1 MSEQPTHVF
10 RVAQQAVGLAGA
22 RLALGVAGFGAAL
35 AAGAERNPAA
45 VGLAFGAGASAVA
58 LVSDR
63 RFLLFEQPTVEPLP
77 ADAEHVGPGRAIR
90 DGLLPSTAG
99 VAVLLA
105 VSLAFKPILSAVLA
119 GVLLGMGLVTVM
131 SVVELALRERR
142 EALRY
147 YADVSERSR
156 RYVGPR

>member
-1 MSEQPTHVF
+1 MSAQPARVF
-10 RVAQQAVGLAGA
+10 RVAQQAVGLAAA

-35 AAGAERNPAA
+35 AAGAERGPAA

-58 LVSDR
+58 LLSDR
-63 RFLLFEQPTVEPLP
+63 RFLLFEQPTVESLP
-77 ADAEHVGPGRAIR
+77 TDAEHVGPGRAIR

-99 VAVLLA
+99 VTVLLT
-105 VSLAFKPILSAVLA
+105 VSLPFKPILSAVLA

-131 SVVELALRERR
+131 GVVELALRERR
-142 EALRY
+142 EARRY

-156 RYVGPR
+156 RYVGTR

>member
-1 MSEQPTHVF
+1 MF
-10 RVAQQAVGLAGA
+10 RVAQQAVGLAAA
-22 RLALGVAGFGAAL
+22 RLALGGSGFGAAL

-77 ADAEHVGPGRAIR
+77 AAAEPVGPGRAIR

-99 VAVLLA
+99 VALLLA
-105 VSLAFKPILSAVLA
+105 ISLGFKPILSAVLA

-131 SVVELALRERR
+131 SVTELTLRERR
-142 EALRY
+142 EARRY
-147 YADVSERSR
+147 YADFSERSR

>member
-1 MSEQPTHVF
+1 MADQPARVV
-10 RVAQQAVGLAGA
+10 RVAHQAVGLAAA
-22 RLALGVAGFGAAL
+22 RLALGGAGFGAAL

-77 ADAEHVGPGRAIR
+77 RDAEHVGPGRAIR
-90 DGLLPSTAG
+90 EGLLPSTAG
-99 VAVLLA
+99 VTVLLA
-105 VSLAFKPILSAVLA
+105 LSLPFKPILSAVLA

-131 SVVELALRERR
+131 SLVELALREHRDAR
-142 EALRY
+142 RY
-147 YADVSERSR
+147 YADLSERSR

>member
-1 MSEQPTHVF
+1 MSRQPVRVF
-10 RVAQQAVGLAGA
+10 RVAQQALGLAAA

-35 AAGAERNPAA
+35 VAGAERNPAA

-63 RFLLFEQPTVEPLP
+63 RFLLFEQPAVEPLP
-77 ADAEHVGPGRAIR
+77 ADAEHVGPVRAIR

-99 VAVLLA
+99 VTVLLA
-105 VSLAFKPILSAVLA
+105 VSLPFKPILSAVLA

-131 SVVELALRERR
+131 SVLELALRERR
-142 EALRY
+142 EGRRY

>member
-1 MSEQPTHVF
+1 VSAQPLRVF
-10 RVAQQAVGLAGA
+10 QVAQQAVGLAA
-22 RLALGVAGFGAAL
+22 VRVALGLAGFGAAL

-58 LVSDR
+58 LVSYR
-63 RFLLFEQPTVEPLP
+63 RFLFFEQPTVEPLP
-77 ADAEHVGPGRAIR
+77 ADAEHVGPGRAILN
-90 DGLLPSTAG
+90 GLLPSTAG
-99 VAVLLA
+99 VAFLLA
-105 VSLAFKPILSAVLA
+105 ISLAFKPILSAVLA

-131 SVVELALRERR
+131 SLFDLALRERR
-142 EALRY
+142 EARRY